1 MSIAAASHTQLDTNP
16 NQGPSPE
23 IDSINDL
30 IVNRATTFPFK
41 PLLAYP
47 GKDGKYV
54 YYTAKELDLFADE
67 AAKHYVESGLVPKVR
82 FSCVLSQLPLMGAIG
97 RPE

>member
-1 MSIAAASHTQLDTNP
+1 MSLAATSQARLDVRS
-16 NQGPSPE
+16 QGPALETESNS

-30 IVNRATTFPFK
+30 IVNRATAFPFK

-54 YYTAKELDLFADE
+54 YYTAKELDSFADE
-67 AAKHYVESGLVPKVR
+67 AAKHYVQLGLVPKVCS
-82 FSCVLSQLPLMGAIG
+82 FL
-97 RPE
+97 